1 MCKHSPRLCT
11 ATGGATATSL
21 GILEPYLMHLPP
33 NLIALMLQRP
43 SLQQVLATQAP
54 LTQAAP
60 YNKATLQESQSCC
73 AFTAFDAQSSQMKAE
88 HHSHR
93 GASPVML
100 QA

>member
-1 MCKHSPRLCT
+1 
-11 ATGGATATSL
+11 
-21 GILEPYLMHLPP
+21 MHLPP

-43 SLQQVLATQAP
+43 SLQQVLATQA
-54 LTQAAP
+54 AP
-60 YNKATLQESQSCC
+60 YNKATLQESQPCC

>member
-1 MCKHSPRLCT
+1 
-11 ATGGATATSL
+11 
-21 GILEPYLMHLPP
+21 MHLPLT
-33 NLIALMLQRP
+33 LIALMLQRP

-60 YNKATLQESQSCC
+60 YNKPTLQESQSCC
-73 AFTAFDAQSSQMKAE
+73 AFTAFDTKSSQMKAE
-88 HHSHR
+88 HHPHR